1 MMQDKYL
8 FFGGAMEW
16 RTWLRENGTT
26 EKIAWLLFYKKET
39 GKSGIS
45 YSDALD
51 EALCLGW
58 VDSLVKKIDEE
69 RYVRKFTP
77 RNDNSVWSEVNKK
90 HIARLIKEGRM
101 QPEGTAKVEAAKQ
114 SGEWDKNN
122 SPLLSVTF
130 PPELQAVL
138 DRHPGAKAH
147 FERMPPSHR
156 RNYVGWITSAKK
168 PETQMRRLDEAIRL
182 LGAGKNLGLK

>member
-1 MMQDKYL
+1 MQDKYL
-8 FFGGAMEW
+8 FFGGAKEW
-16 RTWLRENGTT
+16 RTWLQKNGTT
-26 EKIAWLLFYKKET
+26 EKIVWLLFYKKEK

-114 SGEWDKNN
+114 SGEWNKNN
-122 SPLLSVTF
+122 SPVLSVTF
-130 PPELQAVL
+130 PPDLQAIL
-138 DRHPGAKAH
+138 DRHLGAKAH
-147 FERMPPSHR
+147 FERLPPSHR
-156 RNYVGWITSAKK
+156 RNYIGWITSAKK